1 VKFIIHQ
8 RQRSLMFLSALSII
22 IQVEA
27 STGVVF
33 FDISI
38 ELAYLCVQV
47 GLTVIYT
54 LLVAN
59 RLLTMRGQLRQ
70 VMREYDSST
79 YDTIVL
85 MVVESALAYTVFA
98 IVFIIAFAMH
108 NNGLTTM
115 CFLSIGKVQVSR
127 QNWVFGVSD
136 TRFFFFY
143 RTRALLNCSSSFVL
157 QEDGQFQTIGRPKLL
172 RYLLL

>member
-1 VKFIIHQ
+1 M
-8 RQRSLMFLSALSII
+8 SLSALSII

-70 VMREYDSST
+70 VMGEYDSST

-98 IVFIIAFAMH
+98 IVFIIAFALH

-127 QNWVFGVSD
+127 QNRVSCISD
-136 TRFFFFY
+136 TSFFIELGHC
-143 RTRALLNCSSSFVL
+143 TIVHHPSCCKGTGSSKQLVDPSCCGTYYCNIFTL
-157 QEDGQFQTIGRPKLL
+157 
-172 RYLLL
+172 

>member
-27 STGVVF
+27 STGIVF

-79 YDTIVL
+79 YDTVVL
-85 MVVESALAYTVFA
+85 MVVESALAYTIFA
-98 IVFIIAFAMH
+98 IIFIIAFALH

-136 TRFFFFY
+136 TSFFLN

-157 QEDGQFQTIGRPKLL
+157 QEDGRFQTIGRPKLL
-172 RYLLL
+172 RHLLL